1 MLRLPSARVAGLG
14 PMAARAEN
22 GVDRRQ
28 GRRGGK
34 PSSLDQLLC
43 ECVSDDG
50 VAAGGWMPHVV
61 STRSTRGKD
70 PLGAVL
76 PEGLERVE
84 TEHARLAA
92 VARGRIPGPKGVAV
106 LELEERGTSSRARRP
121 PSAATAAPRRE

>member
-1 MLRLPSARVAGLG
+1 
-14 PMAARAEN
+14 
-22 GVDRRQ
+22 
-28 GRRGGK
+28 
-34 PSSLDQLLC
+34 
-43 ECVSDDG
+43 
-50 VAAGGWMPHVV
+50 MPHVV

-106 LELEERGTSSRARRP
+106 LELVGKGHFEQGQAAAVRSHRRTQ
-121 PSAATAAPRRE
+121 A